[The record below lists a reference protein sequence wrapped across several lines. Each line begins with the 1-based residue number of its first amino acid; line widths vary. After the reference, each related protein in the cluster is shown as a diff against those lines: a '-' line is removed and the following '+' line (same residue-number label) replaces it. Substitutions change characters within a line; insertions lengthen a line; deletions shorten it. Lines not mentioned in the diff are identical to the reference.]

1 MQRPASIDAVELRF
15 VSPVLRD
22 LDTLESEVLACT
34 LWQDVRPCDGVA
46 GLCDWRLG
54 GRISMLQRQGYLRGA
69 RNEVMLLPGRP
80 RMSFEKLLLFGA
92 GPRDGFDE
100 TVFSAVVR
108 HMLAVIDGLHA
119 HQVVVEL
126 PGRQAELVA
135 ADRAADMLLEAAGR
149 GREQSVWVLVEDT
162 EARRR
167 ITQHMIEERRRV
179 RREL

>member
-1 MQRPASIDAVELRF
+1 MPDVELRF

-34 LWQDVRPCDGVA
+34 VWRDVRPCNGVA

-54 GRISMLQRQGYLRGA
+54 GRISKLQRQGYLQGEPR
-69 RNEVMLLPGRP
+69 EVMLVPGRP

-92 GPRDGFDE
+92 GSRDAFDE
-100 TVFSAVVR
+100 TVFADVVQ
-108 HMLAVIDGLHA
+108 HMLSVIDGLHA

-126 PGRQAELVA
+126 PGRQAGLVA
-135 ADRAADMLLEAAGR
+135 ADRSADMLLEAAGR
-149 GREQSVWVLVEDT
+149 GREQSVW
-162 EARRR
+162 
-167 ITQHMIEERRRV
+167 IEERRRV

>member
-1 MQRPASIDAVELRF
+1 MELRF
-15 VSPVLRD
+15 VSPVLHD

-34 LWQDVRPCDGVA
+34 VWQDVRPSDGVA
-46 GLCDWRLG
+46 GLCDWRLA
-54 GRISMLQRQGYLRGA
+54 GRISKLQREGYLSGA
-69 RNEVMLLPGRP
+69 RNEVMLVPGRP

-92 GPRDGFDE
+92 GARDRFDE
-100 TVFSAVVR
+100 TVFSSVVR

-126 PGRQAELVA
+126 PGRQAGLVA

-162 EARRR
+162 DARRR